1 MFQSDLDPIAA
12 DRRPSSKYNIKGRS
26 HHMNRVH
33 HAVSVAL
40 LAAALTHTA
49 ALADPQSADG
59 SGASQQGTSEVLT
72 EVTVTGSRIKR
83 DPVTAPTPLIQVS
96 RDDILKSGL
105 GSVID
110 VLADVP
116 ALQGSIV
123 PEDTTGSGLNDGG
136 LSLLNLRDLGTGRT
150 LTLVDGRRH
159 VGSSAGTLS
168 VDIDT
173 IPRLLIERTEIITGA
188 NSAQYGADAVS
199 GVVNFILRRDF
210 SGLEVDATTAMINK
224 DGQLNNRVSILG
236 GTNLFGER
244 LNVYGSYEREQNQEV
259 KDSDVAWRAEAWGFL
274 GVDFDPASA
283 PNDGRVDNILV
294 SGLRNI
300 SRSRGGTLILTNDI
314 AADPTRNIAAQPCTP
329 GTTGSI
335 NANCIFAE
343 PGRTWQFDN
352 NGVGRLAN
360 FGVLRN
366 QVGRVRSL
374 NVGGDGLNV
383 NTEFSQFSRLPQAEA
398 DRFQAGANFNLT
410 DTVQAFAELKYVQEE
425 TYDESQQTFFDIGV
439 VNQPANTNTLL
450 ISTAAFNTGLDNAY
464 LDPAVRAAILA
475 NVRPVISSAGVQTGT
490 VADPR
495 ARLSIFG
502 PSRTQN
508 NEKELSRYVVGVRGE
523 SESLGFIN
531 DINWELSYTYGKL
544 ENVNNEAAV
553 DVIRFKHSADAVVD
567 TLGKVNGKPGEIVCR
582 VKLLAANG
590 VTIAD
595 QYRGGAYNPA
605 NPEIANCV
613 PSRVFGEG
621 GYSDAALD
629 FFGASIA
636 VRETNEQQ
644 DALGYVSGNLWD
656 LWGAGPIGFA
666 VGAEY
671 REEKTEGVGRS
682 RDTGDRFLF
691 LNTGPDFPQA
701 KYDTTEYFGEL
712 RLPVLKDMF
721 FTKSLEFGAAFR
733 SSDYSTVGQTDT
745 YNFNA
750 VWRPIEDLT
759 FRATRGK
766 SVRIPTLGE
775 NFRPPTQT
783 FANGLSDP
791 CSAPVIAALTDT
803 VVRANRTKNC
813 AELGIPAGTVITYTS
828 GVPGKNAGNPFLL
841 PETSYTNTVSLIAT
855 PRFLPKATMVL
866 DYYEIE
872 IKDVI
877 ASVTAQTAANQCVS
891 GETLNPAICSTIT
904 RTGAGG
910 VGTIPPYGIADFI
923 QGSVNYAKLYTRGVD
938 YQFIYR
944 TDSKLTF
951 NLSGNYLFDYR
962 QYLNISNPAAYDRFE
977 GFSGTPRVRFA
988 LTTDWG
994 VSDKLSLRW
1003 KMDYQDS
1010 QYLLNV
1016 NTLGGNDDVYEDV
1029 NFYETGSFIQHDLT
1043 AAFSPMEGLTLR
1055 GGVVNVLDKKPAK
1068 WLGNTTSDN
1077 FDLFGRRFFIGLNYE
1092 L

>member
-1 MFQSDLDPIAA
+1 
-12 DRRPSSKYNIKGRS
+12 
-26 HHMNRVH
+26 MNRVPR
-33 HAVSVAL
+33 AVSAAL

-49 ALADPQSADG
+49 ALADPQSAQ
-59 SGASQQGTSEVLT
+59 SSSAQQASSEVLN
-72 EVTVTGSRIKR
+72 EVVVTGSRIKR

-96 RDDILKSGL
+96 RDEIVKSGY

-110 VLADVP
+110 VLADIP
-116 ALQGSIV
+116 ALSGSIV

-136 LSLLNLRDLGTGRT
+136 LSLLNLRDLGTVRT
-150 LTLVDGRRH
+150 LTLIDGRRH
-159 VGSSAGTLS
+159 VGSAAGTLS

-173 IPRLLIERTEIITGA
+173 IPRLLIERVELVTGA

-224 DGQLNNRVSILG
+224 DGQLNNRISLLG
-236 GTNLFGER
+236 GVNLFGDR
-244 LNVYGSYEREQNQEV
+244 LNLYGSYEREQNEEV
-259 KDSDVAWRAEAWGFL
+259 LDSDVAWRAEAWGFL

-314 AADPTRNIAAQPCTP
+314 PADPSRNIAATPCVQ
-329 GTTGSI
+329 GTTGGIS
-335 NANCIFAE
+335 ANCIFAE

-360 FGVLRN
+360 FGTLRN

-374 NVGGDGLNV
+374 NVGGDGLNI
-383 NTEFSQFSRLPQAEA
+383 NTEFSQFSRLPEAEA

-410 DTVQAFAELKYVQEE
+410 DSVQLFAELKYVQEE
-425 TYDESQQTFFDIGV
+425 TYDESQQTFFDIGI
-439 VNQPANTNTLL
+439 VNQPANTNTALL
-450 ISTAAFNTGLDNAY
+450 ATSAFNTGLDNAY
-464 LDPAVRAAILA
+464 LDPVVRAAILA
-475 NVRPVISSAGVQTGT
+475 NVRPVINSAGVQTGT
-490 VADPR
+490 IADPR

-502 PSRTQN
+502 PPRFQV

-523 SESLGFIN
+523 AESLGFIN

-553 DVIRFKHSADAVVD
+553 DVVRFKHSADAVVD
-567 TLGKVNGKPGEIVCR
+567 TLGRVNGKPGEIVCR

-590 VTIAD
+590 VAIAD
-595 QYRGGAYNPA
+595 QLRGGVYNPT

-636 VRETNEQQ
+636 VREKNEQQ
-644 DALGYVSGNLWD
+644 DALGFVSGNLWD

-671 REEKTEGVGRS
+671 REEKTEGIGRS
-682 RDTGDRFLF
+682 RDTGNRLLF

-721 FTKSLEFGAAFR
+721 LTRSLEFGAAFR
-733 SSDYSTVGQTDT
+733 SSDYSTVGKTDT

-766 SVRIPTLGE
+766 SVRIPTLSE

-783 FANGLSDP
+783 FANGLVDP

-803 VVRANRTKNC
+803 TVRANRTKNC

-841 PETSYTNTVSLIAT
+841 PETSFTNTVSLIAT
-855 PRFLPKATMVL
+855 PRFLPRATLVI
-866 DYYEIE
+866 DYYEVE

-891 GETLNPAICSTIT
+891 GEALNPAICATIT

-910 VGTIPPYGIADFI
+910 VNTIPPFGIADFI
-923 QGSVNYAKLYTRGVD
+923 QGSVNYAKLYTRGID

-944 TDSKLTF
+944 TDSKLSF

-962 QYLNISNPAAYDRFE
+962 QHLNISNPSFYDRFE
-977 GFSGTPRVRFA
+977 GYTGLPRVRFA
-988 LTTDWG
+988 LSSNWDPT
-994 VSDKLSLRW
+994 DKLRVTW

-1016 NTLGGNDDVYEDV
+1016 NTLGGNDDLYENV
-1029 NFYETGSFIQHDLT
+1029 AFYETGSFIQHDLS
-1043 AAFSPMEGLTLR
+1043 AQFSPMEGLSIR

-1068 WLGNTTSDN
+1068 WLGNTTADN
-1077 FDLFGRRFFIGLNYE
+1077 FDLFGRRFFLGLNYS